1 MSNARTGSFG
11 RTKLSPP
18 RGHAGRGL
26 KGLVA
31 AAGVALLACA
41 AGPGSSA
48 PPDAKSDQRPAM
60 TQEEFERL
68 HKMIKPQPG
77 EWKFAEIPWAKTVR
91 EAREKSAAEG
101 KPLLIWYMVGE
112 PLGQC

>member
-1 MSNARTGSFG
+1 MGTQW
-11 RTKLSPP
+11 LSIC
-18 RGHAGRGL
+18 AL
-26 KGLVA
+26 
-31 AAGVALLACA
+31 AGVFLCA
-41 AGPGSSA
+41 GASAAEGP
-48 PPDAKSDQRPAM
+48 KSLTPED
-60 TQEEFERL
+60 FDRL